1 MAWMSWCALHSG
13 LIRPAVIESLRK
25 RFPSGSRFYRMLYNL
40 FAVITLF
47 PVLLYTYSQRGEA
60 IIAWDGPW
68 RSVPILLGSVSLALF
83 IAGARRYDFF
93 QFIGLRQIKDEK
105 ACSVLTA
112 DCSLDT
118 EGVLSI
124 VRHPWYCAGIL
135 VVWARPMDVTAI
147 LTNLVVSGYFVVGAI
162 FEERKLKLQFG
173 RQYTNYQQR
182 VSMLVP
188 IKWAERRFLR
198 KN

>member
-1 MAWMSWCALHSG
+1 
-13 LIRPAVIESLRK
+13 
-25 RFPSGSRFYRMLYNL
+25 MLYNL

-47 PVLLYTYSQRGEA
+47 PVLLYTLSQSGDA
-60 IIAWDGPW
+60 IVAWDGPW
-68 RSVPILLGSVSLALF
+68 RIVPILLGSLSLILF
-83 IAGARRYDFF
+83 IAGARRYDLFR
-93 QFIGLRQIKDEK
+93 FIGLRQIKDEK
-105 ACSVLTA
+105 ACSVLTE

-124 VRHPWYCAGIL
+124 VRHPWYSAGIL
-135 VVWARPMDVTAI
+135 AVWARPLDVAAI

-162 FEERKLKLQFG
+162 LEERKLKLQFG
-173 RQYTNYQQR
+173 RQYTDYQQH
-182 VSMLVP
+182 VSMLFP